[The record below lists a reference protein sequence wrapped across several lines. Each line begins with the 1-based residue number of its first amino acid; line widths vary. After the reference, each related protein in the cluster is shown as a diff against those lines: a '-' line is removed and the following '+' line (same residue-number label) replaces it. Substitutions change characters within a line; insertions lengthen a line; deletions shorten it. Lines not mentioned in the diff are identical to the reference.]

1 MRVRFFG
8 TEAFRGAS
16 PRKVDF
22 LIKTAIGYVWRARKP
37 QRWPDAR
44 KRRRGQHEKVH
55 WRTAAVLLIFMYNL
69 RISYRGMEGFLDSRP
84 ELLRKLGLRKT
95 PWRMT
100 LNNAY
105 WRLDHEWFRDLN
117 KRIVAH
123 VENEEKRRKARA

>member
-44 KRRRGQHEKVH
+44 KRRRGQREQVH
-55 WRTAAVLLIFMYNL
+55 WRAAAVLLIFMYNL

-84 ELLRKLGLRKT
+84 GLLGKLGLRKA
-95 PWRMT
+95 PRRMT

-105 WRLDHEWFRDLN
+105 WRFDHEWFWDLN
-117 KRIVAH
+117 KRIAAH